1 MNIENMNSKKIYNPG
16 RLIGAM
22 NSPEQEQNG
31 DFKSFTE
38 ELEVTKKE
46 LLSENKENLEQ
57 TKAASILDV
66 EKILKNK
73 IDEKNNTANNFQLL
87 KQPELQTSLAD
98 KIKKLKSTSSNEKSY
113 KINLKNLNEN
123 DVDFLKK
130 LTKQHEINLQLPQ
143 FQNQQNLNTNVT
155 NSEISYQSTDFSKT
169 FTDMVNQAFKSQ
181 KPVRIDFDK
190 EVAVILKIDK
200 QGKVSAEFIPGDKA
214 AEVALRNALPE
225 LQAKFNE
232 EKLPYKELK
241 SRNYNDKQE
250 RRNNKKE
257 SEKDE

>member
-57 TKAASILDV
+57 NKAASILDA
-66 EKILKNK
+66 EKNLKNK
-73 IDEKNNTANNFQLL
+73 INEKTNIANHFQRLN
-87 KQPELQTSLAD
+87 QPELPMSLVD
-98 KIKKLKSTSSNEKSY
+98 KIKKLKSTSLNEKSY

-130 LTKQHEINLQLPQ
+130 LTKHNEINLQLPQ
-143 FQNQQNLNTNVT
+143 FQNQQNLNTNIT
-155 NSEISYQSTDFSKT
+155 NAEISYQSTDFSKT

-190 EVAVILKIDK
+190 EIAVILKIDK
-200 QGKVSAEFIPGDKA
+200 QGRVSAEFIPGDKA
-214 AEVALRNALPE
+214 AEAALRNALPE